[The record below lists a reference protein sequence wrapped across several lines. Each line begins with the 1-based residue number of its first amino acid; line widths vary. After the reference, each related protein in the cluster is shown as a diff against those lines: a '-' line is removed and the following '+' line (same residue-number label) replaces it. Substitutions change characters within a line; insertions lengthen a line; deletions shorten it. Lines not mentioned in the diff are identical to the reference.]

1 MKKVIS
7 LLFMFL
13 SIGLIFTSCNDDDD
27 YYYPIDNNNNNNNNN
42 NSPLLY
48 EVNNVSFNYDSYAN
62 MYLFLYNFKLY
73 KGENL
78 LIYIQSGWVNNE
90 PVWTLLP
97 NYALY
102 TASDNKTYN
111 MFFNYNFTMQNF
123 EITAES
129 SVAMPPELN
138 GLNFRIIVFQSTIKT
153 KHLSDTVDYNDYKA
167 VINHYKIDESKVK
180 VIKP

>member
-1 MKKVIS
+1 MKKVIYF
-7 LLFMFL
+7 LFMFL

-27 YYYPIDNNNNNNNNN
+27 NYYPIDNNNNN

-48 EVNNVSFNYDSYAN
+48 EVNNVSFNYDSSAN
-62 MYLFLYNFKLY
+62 MYLFMSKFKYKLY

-78 LIYIQSGWVNNE
+78 LIYILSNWDNNE

-111 MFFNYNFTMQNF
+111 MLFNYNFTNKDFQ
-123 EITAES
+123 ITAEN